1 MSVFNAGPPVL
12 IEGGSGVV
20 TLVEAGTFCLSD
32 QLGDIY
38 PGTAHGL
45 FYRDARILTRWVVRV
60 DGASPEQLSVVV
72 REPFQARF
80 VARKPPPHGVASG
93 GGRLP
98 QRPGGGRGECVI

>member
-1 MSVFNAGPPVL
+1 M
-12 IEGGSGVV
+12 V

-32 QLGDIY
+32 QLGDIH

-80 VARKPPPHGVASG
+80 VARKPPPHGVADATV
-93 GGRLP
+93 LI
-98 QRPGGGRGECVI
+98 QRPRPVGAGGAGLKSVGNHR